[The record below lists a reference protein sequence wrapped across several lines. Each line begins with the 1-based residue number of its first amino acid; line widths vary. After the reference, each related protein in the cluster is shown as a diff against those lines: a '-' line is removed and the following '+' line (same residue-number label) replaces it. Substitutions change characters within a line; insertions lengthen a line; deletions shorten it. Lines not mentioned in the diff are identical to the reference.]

1 MAWKKMCVK
10 PKSDKGL
17 LPKICKELITKQEL
31 IPCYAQKPILWHYLS
46 EKKKLYWW
54 IGIARRQKALKSVSD
69 SGFWVKFN
77 E

>member
-31 IPCYAQKPILWHYLS
+31 IPCYAQKPILWHYLFRK
-46 EKKKLYWW
+46 E
-54 IGIARRQKALKSVSD
+54 KALLVDWHCKETESSQICV
-69 SGFWVKFN
+69 
-77 E
+77 